1 MSKKKPI
8 TAESLSEL
16 TALPYNL
23 DMNFLIATDEEFD
36 ACYMKI
42 EARYAKELL
51 KDDPQDVIS
60 GGEFVDALCGALL
73 DDVLDVTET
82 QYSHVSFVR
91 ILVPMHVTYAELE
104 TYVMEKTAE
113 VLNFI
118 RDFDIE

>member
-1 MSKKKPI
+1 MAKKKPI

-36 ACYMKI
+36 ACYMKK
-42 EARYAKELL
+42 EAKWARELH
-51 KDDPQDVIS
+51 KDAPQDVIS
-60 GGEFVDALCGALL
+60 GGEFVDALCDALL
-73 DDVLDVTET
+73 DEVLDVTET

-118 RDFDIE
+118 RDFDVE

>member
-1 MSKKKPI
+1 VAKKKPI
-8 TAESLSEL
+8 TVESLSEL

-51 KDDPQDVIS
+51 KDDPRDVIS
-60 GGEFVDALCGALL
+60 GGEFVDALCDALIYVE
-73 DDVLDVTET
+73 DVIDT

-91 ILVPMHVTYAELE
+91 VLVPMHVTYE
-104 TYVMEKTAE
+104 TLQDYVATKTAE
-113 VLNFI
+113 VLNVI